1 MVQKVPGGEQGQYT
15 YWDPDMWQKERKE
28 LTVLYADLEEK
39 STPAFLPGSSAVTPP
54 TAQGQGQPQL
64 QQLQS
69 SQIQQGQGIQQAQRA
84 NFPLSLGAM

>member
-39 STPAFLPGSSAVTPP
+39 STPAFLPGSSAVTAP
-54 TAQGQGQPQL
+54 TAQGQGQQV
-64 QQLQS
+64 QS

-84 NFPLSLGAM
+84 NFPMSLGVM